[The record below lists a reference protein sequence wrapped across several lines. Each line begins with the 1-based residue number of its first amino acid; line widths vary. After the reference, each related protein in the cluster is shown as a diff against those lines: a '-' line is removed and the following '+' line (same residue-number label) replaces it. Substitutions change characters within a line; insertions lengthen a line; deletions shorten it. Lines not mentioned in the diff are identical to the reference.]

1 MNIPTNDGVLTNGEN
16 KAVEDMAN
24 QILKQLENSS
34 TAQVYMMSSGYG
46 EPIAR
51 IVGKEF
57 AKKGYH
63 VAYDYV
69 PNGYRNITV
78 SKMPIGEPSGR
89 LVSRRWE

>member
-1 MNIPTNDGVLTNGEN
+1 MNDGKYSEREN
-16 KAVEDMAN
+16 KAVEDMTS
-24 QILKQLENSS
+24 QILKQLENGS
-34 TAQVYMMSSGYG
+34 TAQVYKMSSGYG

-51 IVGKEF
+51 VVGSEF

>member
-1 MNIPTNDGVLTNGEN
+1 MNIPFNDGKYSEREN

-24 QILKQLENSS
+24 QILNQLKNSS
-34 TAQVYMMSSGYG
+34 TAQVYKMSSGYG

-78 SKMPIGEPSGR
+78 SKMPIGEPSGC

>member
-1 MNIPTNDGVLTNGEN
+1 MNIPMNDGVLSTTDNKVINEMTDSILSQLNNG
-16 KAVEDMAN
+16 
-24 QILKQLENSS
+24 S
-34 TAQVYMMSSGYG
+34 TAQLYRYG
-46 EPIAR
+46 TAYDESRAR

-57 AKKGYH
+57 AKKGYY

>member
-1 MNIPTNDGVLTNGEN
+1 MNIPFNDGVLTDIEN
-16 KAVEDMAN
+16 KVINEMTEKILN
-24 QILKQLENSS
+24 QLKTESVAQLYSYG
-34 TAQVYMMSSGYG
+34 TAYNESR
-46 EPIAR
+46 AR
-51 IVGKEF
+51 IVGREF

>member
-1 MNIPTNDGVLTNGEN
+1 MNIPMNDGVLSTTDNKVINEMTESILRQLNNGN
-16 KAVEDMAN
+16 
-24 QILKQLENSS
+24 
-34 TAQVYMMSSGYG
+34 TAQLYRYG
-46 EPIAR
+46 TAYNESRAR

-57 AKKGYH
+57 AKKGYY

-78 SKMPIGEPSGR
+78 SKMPIGEPSGC